1 MLSDALDFLASKYG
15 NVVLK
20 DADGNPS
27 VYIPFYKC
35 LSSDL
40 DASLP
45 GHTHPAFVVGS
56 TEYDRILI
64 GKYMA
69 SPIGNGSNT
78 LVSVPGKAPKVSQ
91 GADQFLSQ
99 MRAFKTGASGLTVA
113 DHGLILLTAKKNGW
127 VPKGNNSWSVDYR
140 DGTTFELA
148 KSVSV
153 GNKRVF
159 RGWEYECLIAHTTD
173 AEHLPSESP
182 AYWKPTGRQLGGTP
196 VASQFNADSR
206 YQGYNTLTGS
216 GPLSWCLG
224 NDPGNLVD
232 IQGNAA
238 EQVYGYRLVDG
249 EIQILPNND
258 AADPAADLSAA
269 SRLWKAIKPS
279 LTDETY
285 TLVDPG
291 TNGTLHWNWLNGKVT
306 LDTTSIVE
314 DQYRNTAFT
323 QLAVDS
329 THVPYIPS
337 IVRELGLFPCSGDTV
352 TQGQVYVNT
361 SGERFPRR
369 GGYCYSTS
377 YAGLGCMYA
386 TGTRSS
392 SHTYSGARGRFLEI

>member
-1 MLSDALDFLASKYG
+1 MLSDALDFLAAKFG

-27 VYIPFYKC
+27 VYVPFYKC

-69 SPIGNGSNT
+69 SPIGNGNT
-78 LVSVPGKAPKVSQ
+78 NLVSVPGKAPQVSMS
-91 GADQFLSQ
+91 ADTFLTR
-99 MRAFKTGASGLTVA
+99 MRAFKNGASGLTIA
-113 DHGLILLTAKKNGW
+113 DHGLILLMAKKYGW
-127 VPKGNNSWSVDYR
+127 TPKGNNNYGQDYQ
-140 DGTTFELA
+140 DATIWAAGQSIT
-148 KSVSV
+148 V
-153 GNKRVF
+153 GPKRA
-159 RGWEYECLIAHTTD
+159 RYGWLYEAVVAHTSSD
-173 AEHLPSESP
+173 ENAPDVNQV
-182 AYWKPTGRQLGGTP
+182 YWKKVKQIGG
-196 VASQFNADSR
+196 VMASNNL
-206 YQGYNTLTGS
+206 NTLTGS

-224 NDPGNLVD
+224 SDPGSLVD
-232 IQGNAA
+232 IQGNAS

-258 AADPAADLSAA
+258 AADPTVDLFATS
-269 SRLWKAIKPS
+269 SLWKAIKPS

-291 TNGTLHWNWLNGKVT
+291 TNGTLHWNWLNSKVT
-306 LDTTSIVE
+306 LDTTSIE
-314 DQYRNTAFT
+314 DSESRSTAFT

-329 THVPYIPS
+329 THVPYIPT
-337 IVRELGLFPCSGDTV
+337 IMRELGLFPCSGDTV
-352 TQGQVYVNT
+352 TKGTVYVNL

-369 GGYCYSTS
+369 GGSCTYTS
-377 YAGLGCMYA
+377 SAGLGYMVAGYA
-386 TGTRSS
+386 RSHTGTI
-392 SHTYSGARGRFLEI
+392 YGGRGRFLET